1 MLIVPVYLNSSRQL
15 GEMRIG
21 RVVGGAQ
28 SDYLVE
34 VATETGLVT
43 AEVHGYPRWSA
54 SVWDLVARG
63 LAAALY
69 GEETIGKRPTPINVP
84 VHRTPEGQPYVRA
97 IDIPQLAR
105 SAFEY
110 RMRYSTRP
118 GIAGESSRC
127 YWAWDWEAFI
137 EGQ

>member
-15 GEMRIG
+15 GELRIG
-21 RVVGGAQ
+21 RIESGPL

-34 VATETGLVT
+34 VSTETGLVT

-54 SVWDLVARG
+54 TVWDLVARG
-63 LAAALY
+63 LAVALY
-69 GEETIGKRPTPINVP
+69 GSETVGKRPTPIDVP
-84 VHRTPEGQPYVRA
+84 VHKTLDGLSYVRA
-97 IDIPQLAR
+97 IDIPQPAR

-118 GIAGESSRC
+118 GIDGENRC
-127 YWAWDWEAFI
+127 YWAWDWETFI